1 MPRMMQGTNVK
12 EALIQKRQNL
22 DVDTEFTQERT
33 GQVSWKHDNPMEASM
48 DEMYEIMARS
58 DDPRAE
64 LAQKMYEGDVLS
76 IIDQRIAAGLNRIN
90 DEWLSREI
98 TTSGRTKTE
107 LMAQYA
113 PTLAYKRRRIASKAS
128 YLMSMTRRA
137 NIRADV
143 YSRAPSEL
151 RRQENELRDTLDKV
165 TVRLNKLADSRREMD
180 LDRVERNL
188 VGNEAF
194 AGEVVGQTTE
204 GGTFRA
210 QTALE
215 ITELINQHARIMRQV
230 VQAEN
235 QIDALE
241 QFIKNNKAEYAQYGR
256 RLGGVKSTLRAFR
269 EGLGGRQGMVELQE
283 EFDTFLKRALGEGW
297 AFGPVTEGGT
307 HEAPAVWQITTSSPI
322 RNEQGEII
330 MYPSGGS
337 RTATDFYN
345 RQGIPESRVVTPEEF
360 LEAIL
365 PVMNETVTSLNPRAR
380 LRDPSDLRRNI
391 TPEELT
397 KQFKSMFK
405 KRMYHEQAMNRML
418 NRIEEFTL
426 VRDNIM
432 QKVAD
437 EGNQVSRLE
446 SYLAGVVARERTE
459 AGASMERIK
468 NLFDSGVQQ
477 ERLTMAN
484 RMLKKNSTLRQ
495 AWETMGEKEAARAEN
510 YARQLDE
517 IRAEKEVLDDRYE
530 REFNRT
536 VNEKLLSQI
545 PNISNRLGGQ
555 RYFNEAFA
563 AEVAQ
568 GIAPVETGGPLG
580 AVVSGMNAFNNT
592 MRPVMATLDASA
604 MGIQGLLALGTNPIQ
619 AAQAFTIATRSVL
632 GDDKLWH
639 DLVSSNYSERNLG
652 ERSIQAFVR
661 KGGYWSP
668 EESFG
673 EFLINDKITE
683 NAVFNKI
690 PLLKKGAIKSN
701 MHFSRTGN
709 LLRLML
715 YRNAVDNGQT
725 MRMIASGGKREKLTE
740 KQERDLI
747 QTINEATGWKDA
759 QPNSLEQTL
768 LFAPRFFR
776 SQISMLGKGMK
787 GTSPESQ
794 VAREMFVRTVALG
807 SVFTYMMNE
816 MRGEQTDLRPIK
828 YDINGNPY
836 YNTNFMRIRNV
847 GGADI
852 SVFGP
857 WDTMASM
864 ITQLFTEGWAALS
877 KRTLEFKASPSSSF
891 INDLRRGYNFEGEP
905 TRAFGD
911 PKQTIQS
918 IWASGRGFAPF
929 STQDMID
936 PISDKTPLTVTPI
949 FNFLGVKA
957 TPTTASERRDYSA
970 AEWVSNLDPQGFA
983 AFGMKPD
990 EIYATYDQLTGTA
1003 QQKFDELF
1011 PEHKENIELNKKKFE
1026 IRGEAGVLASLQRG
1040 DIRAD
1045 RMDEIEAVWNHH
1057 KSGAHPVQTISQVLE
1072 RISEINKE
1080 TAVRYKQLDET
1091 LDTEIT
1097 NPDLSD
1103 PNQRAISQFYELYDA
1118 AEIANTGIMDW
1129 IKYDVLLE
1137 EFMAGLTEEQRQY
1150 VDNRR
1155 VSQYPPELKPYID
1168 AKSRVAKSGFY
1179 SLGDQVYVANR
1190 NQIAKYLR
1198 QAGYPVPDSSWS
1210 SFDAIFTAMKSSHP
1224 RIAAALNNAMYIRL
1238 NKEVTALKDRALAT
1252 NGMLKKDLELIG
1264 RRTPEAYSL
1273 INQRVQRFR

>member
-1 MPRMMQGTNVK
+1 
-12 EALIQKRQNL
+12 
-22 DVDTEFTQERT
+22 
-33 GQVSWKHDNPMEASM
+33 
-48 DEMYEIMARS
+48 
-58 DDPRAE
+58 
-64 LAQKMYEGDVLS
+64 
-76 IIDQRIAAGLNRIN
+76 
-90 DEWLSREI
+90 
-98 TTSGRTKTE
+98 
-107 LMAQYA
+107 
-113 PTLAYKRRRIASKAS
+113 
-128 YLMSMTRRA
+128 
-137 NIRADV
+137 
-143 YSRAPSEL
+143 
-151 RRQENELRDTLDKV
+151 
-165 TVRLNKLADSRREMD
+165 
-180 LDRVERNL
+180 
-188 VGNEAF
+188 
-194 AGEVVGQTTE
+194 
-204 GGTFRA
+204 
-210 QTALE
+210 
-215 ITELINQHARIMRQV
+215 MRQV
-230 VQAEN
+230 LQAEN

-256 RLGGVKSTLRAFR
+256 RLGGIKSTLKGFR
-269 EGLGGRQGMVELQE
+269 EGTTNRQGMVELQE

-297 AFGPVTEGGT
+297 AFGPTTEGGT
-307 HEAPAVWQITTSSPI
+307 HLDPAVWQITTSSPI
-322 RNEQGEII
+322 RNAQGEII
-330 MYPSGGS
+330 MNPSGGS

-365 PVMNETVTSLNPRAR
+365 PVMNEVVTSTNPSGR

-391 TPEELT
+391 TPKELD

-405 KRMYHEQAMNRML
+405 KRMYQEQAINRML
-418 NRIEEFTL
+418 NRVEEFTL

-432 QKVAD
+432 QKVVD
-437 EGNQVSRLE
+437 DGDQVARLE
-446 SYLAGVVARERTE
+446 SYLAGVTARERTE

-468 NLFDSGVQQ
+468 NLFDSGVQK

-639 DLVSSNYSERNLG
+639 DLVSSNYSERALG
-652 ERSIQAFVR
+652 ERSIQAYVR

-683 NAVFNKI
+683 NVVFNKI
-690 PLLKKGAIKSN
+690 SLLKKGAMKSN

-725 MRMIASGGKREKLTE
+725 MRMIASGGKRQKLTE
-740 KQERDLI
+740 KQERDVI

-759 QPNSLEQTL
+759 SPTSLEQSL

-891 INDLRRGYNFEGEP
+891 LNDLRRGYNFEGEP

-918 IWASGRGFAPF
+918 VWASGRGLTPF

-983 AFGMKPD
+983 AFGMEPD
-990 EIYATYDQLTGTA
+990 EIYAQYDQLTGTA
-1003 QQKFDELF
+1003 QQRFDELF

-1040 DIRAD
+1040 DIRAN
-1045 RMDEIEAVWNHH
+1045 RMDEIEAVWTHY
-1057 KSGAHPVQTISQVLE
+1057 KTGQHPVQTISQVLE
-1072 RISEINKE
+1072 RISEINRE
-1080 TAVRYKQLDET
+1080 TSVRYQQLDET

-1103 PNQRAISQFYELYDA
+1103 PNQRAISEFYALYDQ

-1129 IKYDVLLE
+1129 IKYDVLSAQ
-1137 EFMAGLTEEQRQY
+1137 FMAGLTEEQRAY
-1150 VDNRR
+1150 VENRR
-1155 VSQYPPELKPYID
+1155 VSQYPPELQPYID
-1168 AKSRVAKSGFY
+1168 AKSRVAQSGFY
-1179 SLGDQVYVANR
+1179 SLGDEVYRQNRRIVAR
-1190 NQIAKYLR
+1190 YLNA
-1198 QAGYPVPDSSWS
+1198 AGYPVPDSSWS
-1210 SFDAIFTAMKSSHP
+1210 SFDALFTAMKSTHP
-1224 RIAAALNNAMYIRL
+1224 QIAADLNNAHYIRM
-1238 NKEVTALKDRALAT
+1238 NGEVTALKDRVLAT
-1252 NGMLKKDLELIG
+1252 NGALKKDLELIG
-1264 RRTPEAYSL
+1264 RRTPEQYSL
-1273 INQRVQRFR
+1273 INQRIQRFR